1 MRTLILKKG
10 RPLTIV
16 FITALSIAI
25 SVAITISAML
35 VFNQSNLF
43 FGLCMSIAVPALV
56 TPILTWHIIGLVLE
70 INKLEES
77 QRRLA
82 TYDELTGL
90 RSRRAFLHESNNL
103 INIAKRGNYY
113 LALATIDI
121 DNFKLINDR
130 CGHAGGD
137 TVLMS
142 FASLLRDNL
151 RESDIAGRIGG
162 EEFAVTMLG
171 GGVDAVDTVLE
182 RIRLVAENDQVAY
195 LDEVI
200 NYKISIGVAALDG
213 DFSSD
218 LVQLMKRSDD
228 ALYVAKADG
237 KNRVEKCKA
246 KE

>member
-1 MRTLILKKG
+1 
-10 RPLTIV
+10 
-16 FITALSIAI
+16 
-25 SVAITISAML
+25 ML

-90 RSRRAFLHESNNL
+90 RSRRAFLQESNNL